1 LLPFPQGGVGDTGGV
16 FGFVLLAAVLAA
28 SLRSAWRDPAF
39 RGAAVSLVVTIAT
52 ATLFYTWHEDWSV
65 MDSLYFSMTTG
76 LTIGYGDFAP
86 TTAFSK
92 AFTVVYALTTVGL
105 FVAVTGLLLEAGE
118 DQRKQRRE
126 RRSGGRDRR

>member
-1 LLPFPQGGVGDTGGV
+1 VRDTGGV
-16 FGFVLLAAVLAA
+16 FGFVVLAAVLAA
-28 SLRSAWRDPAF
+28 SIRSAWRDPAF

-52 ATLFYTWHEDWSV
+52 ATVFYAWHEEWSV

-105 FVAVTGLLLEAGE
+105 FVSVTGLLLEAGQ
-118 DQRKQRRE
+118 DQRTRRRNERE
-126 RRSGGRDRR
+126 RARGGDRTP